1 MDALWSE
8 DDRSSVLG
16 RATRGDKVMP
26 HSQKSECTCPKV
38 GETIMDEILI
48 NCSILGQ
55 DVGRVFGVR
64 ILKSTLVHE
73 LKKAIKK
80 EKEPELDHIAADKL
94 DLWQVSDS
102 AQRTYHYSTDV

>member
-1 MDALWSE
+1 
-8 DDRSSVLG
+8 
-16 RATRGDKVMP
+16 
-26 HSQKSECTCPKV
+26 
-38 GETIMDEILI
+38 MDEILI

-64 ILKSTLVHE
+64 ILKNTSVDE
-73 LKKAIKK
+73 LKEVIKK
-80 EKEPELDHIAADKL
+80 KKERKLNHIDADEL